1 MVKMKQGDRPILFL
15 AVLLNLSFLGTLLQ
29 IDSIS
34 SLSFYCSFF
43 VVFWLFFRKIYTSGT
58 LYWQWIFL
66 LGLMLLS
73 LIVSGLQSN
82 FEYYKRFIITVM
94 VFVCFEMAPLYCVSE
109 KTKQRI
115 LLIFAFSG
123 LVCEC
128 LFYFGGLRF
137 SYFGSTNFVAL
148 NFSNPNAAAIWLCGL
163 FVTLLF
169 ANKVFSNRKA
179 QILILLVAALLIPIV
194 WATES
199 RNVMLACIVGIAWY
213 IFNLFVKN
221 WLPKWV
227 IVVFVF
233 LPAVIFFLYMYTYMP
248 YQKFWEEALS
258 FLTLGEGKSLGSRGR
273 IWTYVQ
279 NDLSR
284 CFLLGDYATYHSE
297 QMHNSLMTLYC
308 MFGAPS
314 SILMC
319 LLMIRNLARIKTYHS
334 TAAVSSLCTI
344 LFTGCFEAS
353 IFVGVAGAYLFAL
366 LIPVLCGR
374 FTDKNQ
380 QRDLTNEST
389 IYKSCTY

>member
-1 MVKMKQGDRPILFL
+1 MVKMKQGDRPLLIL

-34 SLSFYCSFF
+34 SLCFYCSFF
-43 VVFWLFFRKIYTSGT
+43 VVFWLFFRKIYTTGK

-73 LIVSGLQSN
+73 LIVSGLKSD

-94 VFVCFEMAPLYCVSE
+94 VFVCFEMAPLYCISE

-115 LLIFAFSG
+115 LLIFALSG
-123 LVCEC
+123 LICEYMYY
-128 LFYFGGLRF
+128 LGGLRT
-137 SYFGSTNFVAL
+137 SYFSATNSIAL
-148 NFSNPNAAAIWLCGL
+148 NFPNPNAAAIWLCGL

-169 ANKVFSNRKA
+169 SNRVFANLKL
-179 QILILLVAALLIPIV
+179 QILILLIAALLIPIV

-213 IFNLFVKN
+213 VFNLFVKN
-221 WLPKWV
+221 CLPKWV

-248 YQKFWEEALS
+248 YQEFWEEALS
-258 FLTLGEGKSLGSRGR
+258 FLTLGEGKTLGSRGR
-273 IWTYVQ
+273 VWTYVQ

-284 CFLLGDYATYHSE
+284 CFLLGDYAMYHDE

-308 MFGAPS
+308 MFGGATTLL
-314 SILMC
+314 IC
-319 LLMIRNLARIKTYHS
+319 LLMVRNLIKIRATHS
-334 TAAVSSLCTI
+334 TAAVSALCTI

-353 IFVGVAGAYLFAL
+353 IFVGIAGAYLFIL
-366 LIPVLCGR
+366 LTPVVC
-374 FTDKNQ
+374 NQ
-380 QRDLTNEST
+380 AFFKKRQ
-389 IYKSCTY
+389 